1 MSLLKKI
8 YFLLT
13 PEHRKDALLLSILML
28 IGMVFETLS
37 IGLVIPAIAII
48 MQQNFWSRY
57 PVMNQI
63 LFFTDNPSQTQM
75 IITSMTILTAVYFF
89 KNIFLGFLTWR
100 QTRFAFSIQ
109 VQLSLHL
116 FKTYLRQPYTF
127 HLERNS
133 AQLIRNISSEVLMF
147 TAAIASGLIVITEIL
162 VVIGISLLLVSF
174 EPLGAIIVVA
184 VLGIFTFGF
193 YRITKNR
200 ITNWGQI
207 RQDHEGLRIQHLQQG
222 LAGAKDVKLLGRE
235 TDFMNQFSKHN
246 IESARVGSLQ
256 LTLQQI
262 PRLWL
267 ELLAVLGLY
276 LLVISMLNQ
285 ENQNIDHIIPT
296 LALFAAAAFRLM
308 PSVNRTLAS
317 IQSLRYNLP
326 VIDLLYEESKLQNTA
341 STPVNTKIITFNK
354 EIKLIDIS
362 YKYPTSSKFALR
374 NINLNI
380 KIGESVGFIGSS
392 GSGKSTLIDVILGLL
407 APVEGKIMLDGID
420 IQTNLRSWQDQ
431 IGYVPQS
438 IFLTDDTLRRNV
450 AFGLA
455 DNLIDDEAVSRAVK
469 AAQLEAFVS
478 SLPDRLETIIGE
490 RGVRL
495 SGGQRQRIGVA
506 RALYHD
512 PSILVLDEA
521 TSALDTTTEAE
532 VMAAVTA
539 LHGKKTVVIVAH
551 RLSTLENCDR
561 IYKLDHGILID
572 QEPI

>member
-1 MSLLKKI
+1 MTLLKKI
-8 YFLLT
+8 YFLLS
-13 PEHRKDALLLSILML
+13 PEHRKDALILSILML

-174 EPLGAIIVVA
+174 EPLGAIIVVT

-235 TDFMNQFSKHN
+235 ADFMNQFSKHN

-326 VIDLLYEESKLQNTA
+326 VIDLLYEESKLQNTD
-341 STPVNTKIITFNK
+341 STPVNTEIITFNK

-362 YKYPTSSKFALR
+362 YKYSTSSKFALKK
-374 NINLNI
+374 INLSI

-478 SLPDRLETIIGE
+478 SLPERLETIIGE

-495 SGGQRQRIGVA
+495 SGGQRQRIGIA

-521 TSALDTTTEAE
+521 TSALDTTTEAG

>member
-450 AFGLA
+450 AFGLS